1 MLLESNYIQINTLVQ
16 EGKEYN
22 ILIFNPHVN
31 AFFIYPDKDECSEV
45 QYINFG
51 MSVSTII
58 DLKIAWFHN
67 IDQNQVCEPATEIAE
82 SQQNLFWVQWLL
94 TNSFCQ

>member
-1 MLLESNYIQINTLVQ
+1 MKPKSFRNTAKYQKLWDGSINPPSTPFLPVKMLLESNYIQINTLVQ

-31 AFFIYPDKDECSEV
+31 ALFIYPDKDECSEV

-51 MSVSTII
+51 MSVSTVI
-58 DLKIAWFHN
+58 DLKIA
-67 IDQNQVCEPATEIAE
+67 
-82 SQQNLFWVQWLL
+82 
-94 TNSFCQ
+94 